1 MQIKIFRWKAIAPL
15 LLALIG
21 IGVLGVLFAEPVA
34 EETTEDVSTDLLGTQ
49 VDVSKLDL
57 RPREIGADL
66 WRIEVADPF
75 DMSRNLVEA
84 GSVHL
89 TVDPE
94 ALAEKKLVVRNLALR
109 GMQFGT
115 KRETPARPARGDGFA
130 PQMVRAVRQWAS
142 QFDVP
147 LLKLTP
153 IDTIRALALDPTKL
167 GTVQAATSLA
177 ARTDSTRRAIEQG
190 LRGVPVGPTI
200 DSARALVARL
210 DTLNPRTLGIQ
221 GTRDAIASVQ
231 RSIRQVE
238 DAKRQIETLGK
249 DALRG
254 VNQLGA
260 GLKEV
265 DEARRR
271 DYEFARSLLQLPS
284 FAAPAIGKAFFG
296 QVSVERFQQ
305 AMYWVQLGRHYMP
318 PGLLPRETTGPD
330 RLRMAGSTVRFP
342 KERTYPSFLLEAGNV
357 DFTLAGEGVLAG
369 RYAATVRG
377 LTSAPA
383 LYGKPTVISARR
395 RADGPVLAALRV
407 DAVLDHLTTR
417 TRDSISAIADGVGL
431 PAFNLPGL
439 PVRLDP
445 GSGRSGLSFVLRGD
459 EIRGRWSV
467 ASNKVQWTVDTS
479 ARRLNEIERIVWR
492 VLSGLTDLRVTAVLS
507 GTVKAPKLGVS
518 TNLDQAVS
526 ARLQAVVGEEL
537 AMAEQKVRAEVDKL
551 VAAKTEEVRQQVAA
565 VETEGRQRVEA
576 ERQKLEEVEQQ
587 LRGELKDLT
596 AGIQIPGLRLPL

>member
-1 MQIKIFRWKAIAPL
+1 VTIKIFRWKAIGPL
-15 LLALIG
+15 LLALLAL
-21 IGVLGVLFAEPVA
+21 GVLVVLFAEPVA

-66 WRIEVADPF
+66 WRIQVADPF
-75 DMSRNLVEA
+75 DVNRNLVEA

-94 ALAEKKLVVRNLALR
+94 ALAEKKFLVRNLALR

-115 KRETPARPARGDGFA
+115 RREAPARPARGDGFA
-130 PQMVRAVRQWAS
+130 PQMVRAVRQWAR

-177 ARTDSTRRAIEQG
+177 ARTDSTRKAIEQG

-200 DSARALVARL
+200 DSAKALVARL
-210 DTLNPRTLGIQ
+210 DTLNPRKLGIQ

-238 DAKRQIETLGK
+238 ESKRQIETLAN

-265 DEARRR
+265 NEARRR

-284 FAAPAIGKAFFG
+284 FAAPEIGKAFFG

-305 AMYWVQLGRHYMP
+305 AMYWVQLGRRYMP
-318 PGLLPRETTGPD
+318 PGLVPRESTGPD

-342 KERTYPSFLLEAGNV
+342 KERNYPAFLLEAGNV
-357 DFTLAGEGVLAG
+357 DFTVAGEGVLAG
-369 RYAATVRG
+369 AYAATVRG

-395 RADGPVLAALRV
+395 RAAGPVLASLRV
-407 DAVLDHLTTR
+407 DAVLDHLTSR
-417 TRDSISAIADGVGL
+417 TRDSISATADGVGL
-431 PAFNLPGL
+431 PAFSLPGL

-445 GSGRSGLSFVLRGD
+445 GSGRSGLTFVLRGD

-467 ASNKVQWTVDTS
+467 GSNKVRWTVDTS
-479 ARRLNEIERIVWR
+479 ARRLNDLERIVWR
-492 VLSGLTDLRVTAVLS
+492 VLTGLTDLRVTAELS
-507 GTVKAPKLGVS
+507 GSVKAPRLAVS

-537 AMAEQKVRAEVDKL
+537 AKAEQKVRAQVDKL

-565 VETEGRQRVEA
+565 VETEGRQRVEM
-576 ERQKLEEVEQQ
+576 ERKRLEDVE
-587 LRGELKDLT
+587 RELKEELKKLT
-596 AGIQIPGLRLPL
+596 SGIQIPGLKLP

>member
-1 MQIKIFRWKAIAPL
+1 MKIKIFRWKAIGPL
-15 LLALIG
+15 VLALI
-21 IGVLGVLFAEPVA
+21 ILGVLVALFAEPVA
-34 EETTEDVSTDLLGTQ
+34 RDTTEDVSTDLLGTQ
-49 VDVSKLDL
+49 VDVGRLDL

-75 DMSRNLVEA
+75 DVNRNLVEA

-94 ALAEKKLVVRNLALR
+94 ALAEKKVVVRNLALR

-115 KRETPARPARGDGFA
+115 RRETPARPARGDGFA
-130 PQMVRAVRQWAS
+130 PQLVRAVRQWAK

-190 LRGVPVGPTI
+190 LRAVPVGPTI
-200 DSARALVARL
+200 DYARALVERL
-210 DTLNPRTLGIQ
+210 DTLNPRTLGLE
-221 GTRDAIASVQ
+221 GARDAVASVQ
-231 RSIRQVE
+231 RSLRQVE
-238 DAKRQIETLGK
+238 DTKRQIETLGK
-249 DALRG
+249 ETLRG

-260 GLKEV
+260 GLVEL

-284 FAAPAIGKAFFG
+284 FAAPEIGKAFFG

-305 AMYWVQLGRHYMP
+305 AMYWVQLGRRYMP

-330 RLRMAGSTVRFP
+330 RLRMAGRTVHFP
-342 KERTYPSFLLEAGNV
+342 KERNYPAFLLQAGNV
-357 DFTLAGEGVLAG
+357 DFTVAGAGVLAG
-369 RYAATVRG
+369 AYAATVRG

-395 RADGPVLAALRV
+395 RAQGPVLASLRV
-407 DAVLDHLTTR
+407 DAVLDHLTSR
-417 TRDSISAIADGVGL
+417 TRDSISATADGVGL
-431 PAFNLPGL
+431 PAFNVPGL

-445 GSGRSGLSFVLRGD
+445 GSGRSRLTFVLRGD
-459 EIRGRWSV
+459 QLRGRWSV
-467 ASNKVQWTVDTS
+467 ASNKVQWALDTT

-492 VLSGLTDLRVTAVLS
+492 VMAGLTDLRVTAELS
-507 GTVKAPKLGVS
+507 GTVKAPKLAVS

-537 AMAEQKVRAEVDKL
+537 AKAEQKVRAEVDKL
-551 VAAKTEEVRQQVAA
+551 VAAKAEEVRQQVAV

-576 ERQKLEEVEQQ
+576 ERKKLEEVEQQ
-587 LRGELKDLT
+587 LRAELKRLT
-596 AGIQIPGLRLPL
+596 RGIQIPGVQLP